1 MTRRVMDNLYKE
13 LENNGFTF
21 IEQEWRF
28 LSKGCGG
35 KEDYICFGVLRNSDG
50 VPFTPMHLYKILN
63 IARQKKAYMVQI
75 IGEKDIK
82 NPRLAAA
89 ANATP
94 MKKNDIRVCFIQMGL
109 IRAIE
114 KARVPVMESLGRSF
128 AYCQEDESVL
138 ALEKTLEQLQEE
150 LVRFELRARDVD
162 FLVRNSIRFRWFLKK
177 EEETFS
183 RMNEIM
189 DYMESDA
196 YEERAETLCM
206 AFLALSM
213 TL

>member
-1 MTRRVMDNLYKE
+1 MTRKVMDNLYKE
-13 LENNGFTF
+13 LESNGFTF

-35 KEDYICFGVLRNSDG
+35 KEDYICYGVLRNSDG
-50 VPFTPMHLYKILN
+50 VAFTPMHLYKILN
-63 IARQKKAYMVQI
+63 IARQKNTYMVQI
-75 IGEKDIK
+75 IGTKEIK
-82 NPRLAAA
+82 NPRQAAIA
-89 ANATP
+89 QSTEI
-94 MKKNDIRVCFIQMGL
+94 KKNDIRVCFIQKGL
-109 IRAIE
+109 FQAIE
-114 KARVPVMESLGRSF
+114 KARVPVMESLRRSF
-128 AYCQEDESVL
+128 EYCQEDEAVL

-150 LVRFELRARDVD
+150 MVRFNSRTRDVD
-162 FLVRNSIRFRWFLKK
+162 WLKRNSIRFRWFVKK

-189 DYMESDA
+189 DYMESEA
-196 YEERAETLCM
+196 YQERAEVLCM